1 MSMALPQFTESLEE
15 VHYLERF
22 SNFDTR
28 QVGKRLYL
36 MLSDFTFDDEVYG
49 TITVPKRFTTNYASL
64 DALRNIF
71 LFPVYA
77 LLADYGDMAATVH
90 DYLYSKGSRIIVN
103 GESVR
108 PTRQQADAIFYRALR
123 SEGIARW
130 RANMFFYGVRMFAS
144 NAYEAE

>member
-1 MSMALPQFTESLEE
+1 MSMALPKFTEPLEE

-22 SNFDTR
+22 SDFDTR

-36 MLSDFTFDDEVYG
+36 MLSEFSFDDEVFG
-49 TITVPKRFTTNYASL
+49 KISVPKDFTTNYASL

-103 GESVR
+103 GVAVR
-108 PTRQQADAIFYRALR
+108 PTRQQADEIFYRALR
-123 SEGIARW
+123 SEGISRW
-130 RANMFFYGVRMFAS
+130 RANMFFYGVRVFAS
-144 NAYEAE
+144 SAYEAE